1 MTLLQAKTPKLIV
14 ALAAVLLL
22 GSLVACE
29 PQSPAERVDELRA
42 GYEVEVNPSGFS
54 ATPNYP
60 EPPPMEEGEEGEEG
74 AEGADEEM
82 ATDEEMTDGE
92 MADGE
97 MADGEMADGEGDMAQ
112 EQMEPE
118 SYDVVLDL
126 LIKNGNRGDSL
137 EELTVDLIHAD
148 ANQNERGRLQVVFDT
163 SNVLPGSSSQFSQEL
178 RGIPYEEGDMFTAEI
193 RQVPAEERGDY
204 PEYGSAN

>member
-1 MTLLQAKTPKLIV
+1 MTLLQAKTPKLLV

-22 GSLVACE
+22 GSLVACQ
-29 PQSPAERVDELRA
+29 PQSPAERIDELRA

-60 EPPPMEEGEEGEEG
+60 EPPPMEEGEEG
-74 AEGADEEM
+74 ADEEM
-82 ATDEEMTDGE
+82 AADDEMAADEMAADEMGDGE
-92 MADGE
+92 MA
-97 MADGEMADGEGDMAQ
+97 GEGDMAQ

-126 LIKNGNRGDSL
+126 LIKNGNRDDSL
-137 EELTVDLIHAD
+137 QELTVDLIHAD
-148 ANQNERGRLQVVFDT
+148 SNQNERGRLQVVFDT
-163 SNVLPGSSSQFSQEL
+163 SNVLPGASSQFSQEL
-178 RGIPYEEGDMFTAEI
+178 KGIPYEEGDMFTAEI

>member
-1 MTLLQAKTPKLIV
+1 MTLLQAKTPKLVV
-14 ALAAVLLL
+14 ALAAILLL
-22 GSLVACE
+22 GAFVACQ

-60 EPPPMEEGEEGEEG
+60 EPAPMAEGEEG
-74 AEGADEEM
+74 AEGEGGEMAAEDEMAADEEM
-82 ATDEEMTDGE
+82 ADDGE

-97 MADGEMADGEGDMAQ
+97 MMDEGGMAPD
-112 EQMEPE
+112 MEPE

-137 EELTVDLIHAD
+137 PELTVDLIHAD
-148 ANQNERGRLQVVFDT
+148 ANQNEKGRLQVVFDT

-178 RGIPYEEGDMFTAEI
+178 KGIPYEEGDMFTAEL
-193 RQVPAEERGDY
+193 RQVSPDERGDY

>member
-1 MTLLQAKTPKLIV
+1 MTLLQAKTPKLLV
-14 ALAAVLLL
+14 ALAAILLL
-22 GSLVACE
+22 GSMVACE
-29 PQSPAERVDELRA
+29 PQSPAERIDELRA

-74 AEGADEEM
+74 AEGEMAADEEM
-82 ATDEEMTDGE
+82 ATDEEMTGDGE
-92 MADGE
+92 MGEGE
-97 MADGEMADGEGDMAQ
+97 MAAEGEVAQ

-137 EELTVDLIHAD
+137 PELTVDLIHAD

-178 RGIPYEEGDMFTAEI
+178 KGIPYEEGDMFTAEI
-193 RQVPAEERGDY
+193 RQVPPEDRGDY